1 MASSR
6 QHTTSTLAYD
16 TLQGFSCNKSL
27 ENSDKD
33 TRHFFYPTAGAIKHV
48 DYSSKEVCTLCNR
61 YLGVCY
67 VLRHL
72 SNCIPVGHGLYKQF
86 TGPFPCL

>member
-6 QHTTSTLAYD
+6 QHNTSTLAHD
-16 TLQGFSCNKSL
+16 TLQGFSCNNSL

-33 TRHFFYPTAGAIKHV
+33 PRHFFPTAGAIKHV
-48 DYSSKEVCTLCNR
+48 EYTCKEVCTLRNR

-67 VLRHL
+67 VLHHL
-72 SNCIPVGHGLYKQF
+72 SNCIPVGHGLYIQF